1 MQETGKYVPERKISL
16 ALSMGSA
23 GLYGAVAVA
32 MGFANKATLQIFP
45 MANTLLLLQMCAVI
59 VVVGTLR
66 VSGHAP
72 IFNMDPSLFQQLSCH
87 QKFHAMMLPHHNLSV
102 YHLMRSPAGCSGQ
115 QRSCT

>member
-1 MQETGKYVPERKISL
+1 MCQSGKS
-16 ALSMGSA
+16 ALRCRWALQDCMALLQWPWGSPTRPPCR
-23 GLYGAVAVA
+23 
-32 MGFANKATLQIFP
+32 FFP

>member
-1 MQETGKYVPERKISL
+1 MPERKISL

-72 IFNMDPSLFQQLSCH
+72 FQIWTLPYLSRY
-87 QKFHAMMLPHHNLSV
+87 HAIR
-102 YHLMRSPAGCSGQ
+102 RSMP
-115 QRSCT
+115 